1 MLSGLPFLRYAAIE
15 WIHFTISS
23 VYLAAHYWED
33 FIVMSEEKKRFVL
46 AFKETELYR
55 HHGGSGGSAASP
67 PNILVG
73 NVNVQKYFHWSH
85 IEIHQW
91 WMVIGHWALTT
102 KDNVSHWKTCPIPY
116 TSKINLLS
124 CMTDNHKN
132 LMVLLQFNC
141 LFTIVILFR
150 NLSCFVKRDYFVKKI
165 RKCNVNVQSFI
176 ISKMQTAPHLD
187 GELRAQE
194 SAG

>member
-1 MLSGLPFLRYAAIE
+1 MRDLATFTMLSGLPFLRYAAIE

-67 PNILVG
+67 PNILIG

-85 IEIHQW
+85 IEIHEW
-91 WMVIGHWALTT
+91 WMAIGHWALTA
-102 KDNVSHWKTCPIPY
+102 KDNVSHWKTGPILQIKKISHLEWQTIIKTLFNCARFENAAYLRFLFHLQFILQKNPAIQCECPIFLH
-116 TSKINLLS
+116 S
-124 CMTDNHKN
+124 
-132 LMVLLQFNC
+132 
-141 LFTIVILFR
+141 
-150 NLSCFVKRDYFVKKI
+150 
-165 RKCNVNVQSFI
+165 
-176 ISKMQTAPHLD
+176 
-187 GELRAQE
+187 
-194 SAG
+194 

>member
-1 MLSGLPFLRYAAIE
+1 MRDLATFTMLSGLPFLRYAAIE

-67 PNILVG
+67 PNILIG

-85 IEIHQW
+85 IEIHEW
-91 WMVIGHWALTT
+91 WMAIGHWALTA
-102 KDNVSHWKTCPIPY
+102 KDNVSHWKTGPILQIK
-116 TSKINLLS
+116 KIS
-124 CMTDNHKN
+124 HHEW
-132 LMVLLQFNC
+132 Q
-141 LFTIVILFR
+141 TI
-150 NLSCFVKRDYFVKKI
+150 KKI
-165 RKCNVNVQSFI
+165 RQSNANVQSFI
-176 ISKMQTAPHLD
+176 IPKMQTALHLD
-187 GELRAQE
+187 GELRL
-194 SAG
+194 